1 MRPRFVGRGQVRR
14 PLVTGALVAAMLV
27 LVGAAGPAHAL
38 PILDAVDAQELVQE
52 LAEATA
58 VQGIC
63 YGWDV
68 TVDDAAGTYSGVDM
82 GSSRGVGI
90 PAQAC
95 DEWMVF
101 EAFLTYTSESS
112 ETEDSATFRVTSS
125 VIGAPAEQDLRRV
138 GIDGAALLGGND
150 DLAIVNAVR
159 ALPALAAERGLVPPL
174 VLERNTGDIPA
185 VDRPT
190 PGTGSDWTRTYGGFI
205 LLTALFMIGGLTW
218 AGGAWAVDRFDRHI
232 GIREDA

>member
-1 MRPRFVGRGQVRR
+1 MRLERVRR
-14 PLVTGALVAAMLV
+14 SQVTGALVAAVLV
-27 LVGAAGPAHAL
+27 LAGAGPAHAL
-38 PILDAVDAQELVQE
+38 PILDAVDAEELAQD

-58 VQGIC
+58 VHGIC

-95 DEWMVF
+95 DQWMVF

-112 ETEDSATFRVTSS
+112 ETEDSATFGVTSN
-125 VIGAPAEQDLRRV
+125 VMGAPAEQDLRVV
-138 GIDGAALLGGND
+138 GIDGDALLGAAD
-150 DLAIVNAVR
+150 DLAIINAAR
-159 ALPALAAERGLVPPL
+159 ALPALAAERGLAPPL
-174 VLERNTGDIPA
+174 ILERNTDAIPPI
-185 VDRPT
+185 DRPT
-190 PGTGSDWTRTYGGFI
+190 PGTGSDWTRNNGDF
-205 LLTALFMIGGLTW
+205 LLLSVLSMIGGLIW
-218 AGGAWAVDRFDRHI
+218 AGGVWAMTKFDRHL

>member
-1 MRPRFVGRGQVRR
+1 MRHRNVRRGQLRR

-27 LVGAAGPAHAL
+27 LAGTGPAHAL
-38 PILDAVDAQELVQE
+38 PILDAVDAQELAQE

-95 DEWMVF
+95 DQWMVF
-101 EAFLTYTSESS
+101 RAFLTYTSESS
-112 ETEDSATFRVTSS
+112 ETEDSATFGVTSN
-125 VIGAPAEQDLRRV
+125 VMGAPGEQDLRVV
-138 GIDGAALLGGND
+138 GIDGDALLGATD

-159 ALPALAAERGLVPPL
+159 SLPALAAERGLVPPL
-174 VLERNTGDIPA
+174 ILERNTDAIPP

-190 PGTGSDWTRTYGGFI
+190 PGTGSDWTRTYGEFI
-205 LLTALFMIGGLTW
+205 LLAVLLLIGGLTW
-218 AGGAWAVDRFDRHI
+218 AGGAWAIDRFDRHI